1 MKKIQKER
9 VSYYDVYVANDGTE
23 FNSQEECQKYDN
35 SALGVVRARYEKLVV
50 KTKTEDDIL
59 GIGSCE
65 VVVKVLRIK
74 SEEDVNT
81 VMQMF
86 LLENPHL
93 MDNKDRV
100 EKTEKIISLA
110 FTEDD
115 FLVVN
120 HGYDYDAFWVMGT
133 TRQLKEQIDAFV
145 TPDEKKD

>member
-65 VVVKVLRIK
+65 VVVKILRIK
-74 SEEDVNT
+74 SEDDVNT

-93 MDNKDRV
+93 MDNKERV
-100 EKTEKIISLA
+100 EKTEKEISLA
-110 FTEDD
+110 LTEDD